1 MSERKD
7 RKMWMALR
15 AAIQMGGAWLSPER
29 HAESEPLRV
38 ACFDWGSAHVC
49 LPLIFLK
56 RSGPRAADAGS
67 PPEAP
72 SGGFHNGNHG

>member
-1 MSERKD
+1 MSERKN

-15 AAIQMGGAWLSPER
+15 ASIQMGGAWLAPHNWLDFSDVEY
-29 HAESEPLRV
+29 